1 MVKED
6 RSNWVAVAP
15 EHAGK
20 KDDLPPVKEAK
31 TAYQFFQRSN
41 SQLIKQGLI
50 DRGEPHDLPNLTK
63 AISNA
68 WKTLSDEDRR
78 EYTDLASADYFRFQK
93 ESHMRDVAV
102 MKRKEQLRKERE
114 EIIITEGGERSTR
127 GVRKREIKKAAKAEK
142 KAKKKAKKMKQV
154 EHSDEDEFKSED
166 ESSSDGEFDGDSDSS
181 SSSSDSDSSQ
191 RRKKKKRK
199 APVVS
204 AAVLA
209 RREKAKQEKAEKEKY
224 IASRQAD
231 LRTERAEQA
240 KKRLDFLLKQSDIF
254 RHFGEVKED
263 KAKFYG
269 NRVTAASGSPD
280 KTGTNRRD
288 VATTNDTEKDLE
300 EAEESK
306 ATFLTS
312 QPSTLGFGKMRAY
325 QLEGLNWM
333 IRLQEN
339 GVNGILADE
348 MGLGKTLQSISILVY
363 MMEYAQVNG
372 PHLVVVPKS
381 TLSNWMSEFARWAP
395 TLKAVKFH
403 GNKQEREDMARDILQ
418 PGQRDEE
425 REWHVVVTTYEVCN
439 MDKQVLNK
447 FAWSYLIIDEA
458 HR

>member
-1 MVKED
+1 MPKED
-6 RSNWVAVAP
+6 RSDWVAVAP
-15 EHAGK
+15 EHSSK
-20 KDDLPPVKEAK
+20 TDDLPEVVPAK
-31 TAYQFFQRSN
+31 TAYQIYQRKN
-41 SQLIKQGLI
+41 SQSIKQDLI
-50 DRGEPHDLPNLTK
+50 SRGEPADLANLTK
-63 AISNA
+63 AISQS
-68 WKTLSDEDRR
+68 WKSLSEEDRKVY
-78 EYTDLASADYFRFQK
+78 ETEAADDRFRFMR

-102 MKRKEQLRKERE
+102 MKRQEELRRQRD
-114 EIIITEGGERSTR
+114 EIIITAGEGRSTR
-127 GVRKREIKKAAKAEK
+127 GARRSEMKKAAKAEK
-142 KAKKKAKKMKQV
+142 KAKKKKKLKQI
-154 EHSDEDEFKSED
+154 EDSDEEEFKSDD
-166 ESSSDGEFDGDSDSS
+166 ESSDGEFNGGESDSS
-181 SSSSDSDSSQ
+181 SSSSDSDSS
-191 RRKKKKRK
+191 RKKRKKKK

-209 RREKAKQEKAEKEKY
+209 RRQKAKEERETKEKY
-224 IASRQAD
+224 IASRQED
-231 LRTERAEQA
+231 LRSERAAQA

-269 NRVTAASGSPD
+269 NRGKAVPSPD
-280 KTGTNRRD
+280 KSGTNRRD
-288 VATTNDTEKDLE
+288 DIVDDADANDLA
-300 EAEESK
+300 EAEAQSN
-306 ATFLTS
+306 ATYLTS
-312 QPSTLGFGKMRAY
+312 QPTTLGFGKMRPY

-363 MMEYAQVNG
+363 MMEYMEDNG

-381 TLSNWMSEFARWAP
+381 TLSNWMAEFKRWAP
-395 TLKAVKFH
+395 TINAIKFH
-403 GNKQEREDMARDILQ
+403 GNKDQREEIARTILQ

-425 REWHVVVTTYEVCN
+425 RTWNACVTTYEVCN